1 MSVPLGS
8 LRALSNAFLWD
19 VCSISRYVETNT
31 ADGVTEA
38 WSDIAMNVR
47 CSVAPI
53 GTGGGEQL
61 EAGAQIAAV
70 NRWTVSLPALTDVTV
85 RDRLVT
91 SGRTFEVERVDA
103 RTFEVRRDCICRE
116 IV

>member
-1 MSVPLGS
+1 MSVPLGG
-8 LRALSNAFLWD
+8 LRALSSAFLTD
-19 VCSISRYVETNT
+19 TCSISRYVETNT
-31 ADGVTEA
+31 ADGITA
-38 WSDIAMNVR
+38 SWSDIALDVP
-47 CSVAPI
+47 CAVTPL

-85 RDRLVT
+85 RDRLAT
-91 SGRTFEVERVDA
+91 GGRTFEVERVDA

-116 IV
+116 IT